1 MTVLRYVIDA
11 GVLLL
16 ALVGVAELCV
26 FIVAP
31 FIASTEFEWDE
42 DDERLL

>member
-11 GVLLL
+11 GVLVL
-16 ALVGVAELCV
+16 ALVGVVELLM

-42 DDERLL
+42 DDERLM